1 MLHGCKTGNA
11 KITSGYRLPAKH
23 VIHTVG
29 PVWNGGTLGEDDLLA
44 SCYRR
49 SIELCETHSL
59 VSVAFPAIST
69 GIYRFPT
76 ERAAGIA
83 VQTVVGTLA
92 AAPTLAQVIFCCFSD
107 ASAQLHQAALDTFG
121 QPLCRLTGRPLH
133 SRRVREG
140 FHEFINMFAR
150 AGLRRADACH
160 AVVRPRRRHFR
171 YSRRRAFQPDK
182 LAKITEFFK
191 NEVATGK
198 IAGANVLIQQH
209 GKPVY
214 HETFGVQDVE
224 SKKPINDKTIFRLS
238 SLTKAIT
245 SVVAMQL
252 VQDGKIK
259 LDDPVSKYIPSFANM
274 KVGEEKKAED
284 GSKTLELVPL
294 TKPITILDLFRHTS
308 GITYG
313 FYGDSL
319 VRKAYKDANL
329 YAGEFDLAEFAERIA
344 KLPLHNQPGAL
355 WQYGHSTDIL
365 ARIME
370 IVSGKSLLEIE
381 KEKLLDPLGMTDTNF
396 FVTEPERLQRLAQ
409 PVPNDSDFRV
419 GRLYRTEVRQKWES
433 ASGGMVSTMS
443 DFSKFA
449 QMLANGGAFEGK
461 TYLSPKTFELMAS
474 DHAGKDSGVARDH
487 YYFPG
492 DGFGMGL
499 GLAVRTDPGN
509 AKPPPPGS
517 LGELKWDG
525 AAGCYMVID
534 RKQDMFFVVLEQTP
548 TERQRSPADAEA
560 DGL

>member
-1 MLHGCKTGNA
+1 MNSRHMLRALVCGA
-11 KITSGYRLPAKH
+11 LM
-23 VIHTVG
+23 
-29 PVWNGGTLGEDDLLA
+29 LG
-44 SCYRR
+44 
-49 SIELCETHSL
+49 
-59 VSVAFPAIST
+59 VP
-69 GIYRFPT
+69 
-76 ERAAGIA
+76 
-83 VQTVVGTLA
+83 
-92 AAPTLAQVIFCCFSD
+92 
-107 ASAQLHQAALDTFG
+107 
-121 QPLCRLTGRPLH
+121 PL
-133 SRRVREG
+133 
-140 FHEFINMFAR
+140 AR
-150 AGLRRADACH
+150 AQGTFDMPAGARFNEA
-160 AVVRPRRRHFR
+160 
-171 YSRRRAFQPDK
+171 K
-182 LAKITEFFK
+182 LAKISEFFA

-198 IAGANVLIQQH
+198 IAGANVLIQQR

-214 HETFGVQDVE
+214 HQTFGVQDVV
-224 SKKPINDKTIFRLS
+224 SKTPITDKTIFRLS

-252 VQDGKIK
+252 IQDGKIK

-274 KVGEEKKAED
+274 KVGVEKKADD
-284 GSKTLELVPL
+284 GNRTLELVAM
-294 TKPITILDLFRHTS
+294 TRPITILDLLRHTS

-319 VRKAYKDANL
+319 VRKAYKEASI

-365 ARIME
+365 ARVME

-381 KEKLLDPLGMTDTNF
+381 KEKLLDPLGMTDTGF

-419 GRLYRTEVRQKWES
+419 GRQYRTEVRQKWES
-433 ASGGMVSTMS
+433 ASGGMVSTMA
-443 DFSKFA
+443 DFSRFA
-449 QMLANGGAFEGK
+449 QMLLNGGTFEGK

-474 DHAGKDSGVARDH
+474 DHTGKSSGVERD
-487 YYFPG
+487 YFYFPG

-525 AAGCYMVID
+525 ASGCYMVID
-534 RKQDMFFVVLEQTP
+534 RKQEMLFVLLEQTP
-548 TERQRSPADAEA
+548 TERQRVQRTLKQLVYEA
-560 DGL
+560 MEN